1 MNLVLYTL
9 WLVFLAIAMFQGA
22 APGKI
27 GKRVPKN
34 IEPSLHGAEGRII
47 NGQSGRS
54 EVCMRRPLCTILA
67 SLVLVTNLLAA
78 QESKSQSSES
88 GVVSTAPPCQHL

>member
-27 GKRVPKN
+27 GQA
-34 IEPSLHGAEGRII
+34 H
-47 NGQSGRS
+47 
-54 EVCMRRPLCTILA
+54 
-67 SLVLVTNLLAA
+67 
-78 QESKSQSSES
+78 SKEY
-88 GVVSTAPPCQHL
+88 